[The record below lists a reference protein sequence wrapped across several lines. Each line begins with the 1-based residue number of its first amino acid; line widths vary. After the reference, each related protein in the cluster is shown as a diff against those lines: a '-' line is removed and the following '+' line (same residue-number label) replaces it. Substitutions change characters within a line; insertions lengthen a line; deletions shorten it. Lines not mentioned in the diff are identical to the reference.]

1 MAIYAW
7 VYFWVESQQSLY
19 FILTR
24 EFVHL
29 EIIFIH
35 YMYVEKDMVDI

>member
-7 VYFWVESQQSLY
+7 VSFWVESQQSLSS
-19 FILTR
+19 ILSR
-24 EFVHL
+24 ELVHL

-35 YMYVEKDMVDI
+35 YMNVEEDMVDI